1 MSWELM
7 IDEESVNTG
16 VSKLQ
21 DICERVMQR
30 KKDLSLI
37 EDSFSEG
44 DFYDEYTKSITE
56 LMNAMDKIEQAI
68 RGYINI
74 VKYSAEN
81 YKTMDEE
88 MSLLIRR
95 F

>member
-1 MSWELM
+1 MSWELR
-7 IDEESVNTG
+7 IDEESVDSG
-16 VSKLQ
+16 VSKLE
-21 DICERVMQR
+21 DICERIKQR

-44 DFYDEYTKSITE
+44 NFYDEYTNSIIE

-88 MSLLIRR
+88 MSLLIRY